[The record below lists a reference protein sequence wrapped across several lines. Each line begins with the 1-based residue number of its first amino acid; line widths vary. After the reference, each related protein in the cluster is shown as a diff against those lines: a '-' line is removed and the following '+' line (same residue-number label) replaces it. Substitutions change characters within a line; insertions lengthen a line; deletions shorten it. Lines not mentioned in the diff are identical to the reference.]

1 MFDLQ
6 ENRSNPNVKQ
16 VVHAL
21 SEEGMEDRSDIS
33 RDTFSFVFLNKW
45 KGANVRAIFE
55 RIGADHFFARLHR
68 PQGPAPFYRSLI
80 SHHSIVIALSHFST
94 ITGQRL
100 VTFSIFLFHNPSF
113 LVSHHSIVIA
123 LSHFSTITGQRLVNF
138 SIIPFPNP
146 SCLISHHSIVIAL
159 SDFLTITGQRFGDGI
174 PPYDDEPFVDDRL
187 AIDDSDD
194 ISLLTDDSVDQLEFT
209 ESEDDL
215 PFEFNDMEPPFHPE
229 MDEQPAPTNPEQ
241 TTPGGTSGEHSSS

>member
-55 RIGADHFFARLHR
+55 RIGADRFFPRLH
-68 PQGPAPFYRSLI
+68 QGPAPFYR
-80 SHHSIVIALSHFST
+80 
-94 ITGQRL
+94 
-100 VTFSIFLFHNPSF
+100 
-113 LVSHHSIVIA
+113 
-123 LSHFSTITGQRLVNF
+123 
-138 SIIPFPNP
+138 
-146 SCLISHHSIVIAL
+146 
-159 SDFLTITGQRFGDGI
+159 FGDDI
-174 PPYDDEPFVDDRL
+174 PPFDGSPFVDDRL
-187 AIDDSDD
+187 SIDDSDD
-194 ISLLTDDSVDQLEFT
+194 FSLLTDDSSIHLVFS

-215 PFEFNDMEPPFHPE
+215 LPFEFFDFQPQHQPE
-229 MDEQPAPTNPEQ
+229 IDEQPPPTNPEQ
-241 TTPGGTSGEHSSS
+241 TTPGGTSGERSSS